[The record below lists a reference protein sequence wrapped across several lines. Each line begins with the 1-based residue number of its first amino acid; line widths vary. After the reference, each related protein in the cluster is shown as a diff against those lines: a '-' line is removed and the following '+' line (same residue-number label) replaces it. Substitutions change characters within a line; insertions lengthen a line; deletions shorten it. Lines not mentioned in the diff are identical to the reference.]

1 MVSLTF
7 RSYVFFSMCAGRH
20 DRKSN
25 EDLCRNR
32 LFCVLSMFDRLIA
45 RPTDTASFIDA
56 LGRKI
61 VVGPQ
66 MSVFMTSSRYDTMIT
81 LGLKGLK
88 EW

>member
-1 MVSLTF
+1 MSSSQCVREGMTGK
-7 RSYVFFSMCAGRH
+7 VMKICA
-20 DRKSN
+20 
-25 EDLCRNR
+25 EIVYFAC
-32 LFCVLSMFDRLIA
+32 LSMFDRLIA

-81 LGLKGLK
+81 
-88 EW
+88 